1 MQTTSRMR
9 HRGTATLTNSFWLKV
24 PVLYAMIVGGQP
36 AGLNH
41 IRKSRLRAMTIIPA
55 MSA

>member
-1 MQTTSRMR
+1 MR